1 MVSWILFPF
10 VTLANWYGGRAW
22 IIKGPIGLGLILLI
36 ALYGYFIWQ
45 TQVWTN
51 FDPDYPNRY
60 NLAERKNDAGLPVK
74 VAAGRRRRPMPASVR
89 RSSDV
94 TADLID
100 YNVNQNAWISSMVL
114 FKAGL
119 FGMDW
124 DRTPWLDNKA
134 SFQRG
139 VNEGGA
145 PHDGRTRR
153 FAGAHARHVRHQSAA
168 AECAQQDA
176 V

>member
-1 MVSWILFPF
+1 M
-10 VTLANWYGGRAW
+10 
-22 IIKGPIGLGLILLI
+22 
-36 ALYGYFIWQ
+36 
-45 TQVWTN
+45 
-51 FDPDYPNRY
+51 
-60 NLAERKNDAGLPVK
+60 
-74 VAAGRRRRPMPASVR
+74 AAGQTAPANACE
-89 RSSDV
+89 RSAIVDV

-139 VNEGGA
+139 VNEA
-145 PHDGRTRR
+145 VRRTTVELVDSLVRMR
-153 FAGAHARHVRHQSAA
+153 GTSGIIRSCRVCAARCSMRKPTGISACRPSA
-168 AECAQQDA
+168 S
-176 V
+176 